1 MKYKQQFGASL
12 LSISV
17 LMHSAIAAAE
27 VFVAPF
33 GGYGFGSNDFS
44 TIDSNT
50 QEESSVKI
58 AESGIGALWRV

>member
-12 LSISV
+12 LSISA

-33 GGYGFGSNDFS
+33 GGYSFGTSDFS
-44 TIDSNT
+44 AI
-50 QEESSVKI
+50 E
-58 AESGIGALWRV
+58 